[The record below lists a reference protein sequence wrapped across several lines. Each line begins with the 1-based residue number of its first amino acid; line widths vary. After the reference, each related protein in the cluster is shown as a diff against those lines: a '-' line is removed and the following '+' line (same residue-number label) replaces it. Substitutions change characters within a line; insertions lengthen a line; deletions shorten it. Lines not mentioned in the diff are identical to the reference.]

1 MSCQVSFFICTFF
14 RFESRF
20 IQKFDLVDR
29 TVINIV
35 GVTDKYIGC
44 RTDVQRIVAG
54 LIATVGRQR
63 DGRASGLLD
72 VSSWLTVAEILLSI
86 SISVM
91 VATPRPILCA
101 LLDT

>member
-63 DGRASGLLD
+63 DGAGIRIVGCFLVVD
-72 VSSWLTVAEILLSI
+72 RCRDII
-86 SISVM
+86 IDFY
-91 VATPRPILCA
+91 LCHGCHA
-101 LLDT
+101 QTDTLCLLDT